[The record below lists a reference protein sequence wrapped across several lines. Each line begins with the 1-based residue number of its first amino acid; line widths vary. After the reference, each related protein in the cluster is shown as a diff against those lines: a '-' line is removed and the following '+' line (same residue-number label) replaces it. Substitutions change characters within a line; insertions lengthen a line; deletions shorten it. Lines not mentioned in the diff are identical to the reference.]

1 MNNPI
6 KSPES
11 PKLGKTN
18 LGDLRRFEPLSRV
31 FGQDRGTTI
40 RRYYID
46 QFLAANTK
54 FISGKVLEVGE
65 DTYTRKFGQTGTIAD
80 VLSLT
85 NEGQSETIV
94 GDLVTGEG
102 VPENYYDAIILT
114 QVLHVL
120 PDMGAALENVF
131 AALVTGGVILATL
144 PTITQV
150 SRYDM
155 DRWGD
160 YWRVT
165 DKAAKLLAN
174 KYIPGCRTKITAY
187 GNHLTA
193 IAALTG
199 LAAEELTRYELEYF
213 DPDYQILIG
222 ILAKK
227 QNSSN
232 KT

>member
-1 MNNPI
+1 MNNRSNPHET
-6 KSPES
+6 PR
-11 PKLGKTN
+11 LGEVN
-18 LGDLRRFEPLSRV
+18 LGDLHRLEPLSRV

-46 QFLAANTK
+46 QFLTANNTY
-54 FISGKVLEVGE
+54 ITGKVLEIG
-65 DTYTRKFGQTGTIAD
+65 DNHYTRKFGQAGVKGD

-85 NEGQSETIV
+85 KDGREDIMIGNLI
-94 GDLVTGEG
+94 TGEG
-102 VPENYYDAIILT
+102 MPENHYNAIILT
-114 QVLHVL
+114 QVLNVL
-120 PDMGAALENVF
+120 PDMEAALTNVC

-144 PTITQV
+144 PAITQV

-165 DKAAKLLAN
+165 DKAAQLLAD
-174 KYIPGCRTKITAY
+174 KYIPDCNTKISAY

-199 LAAEELTRYELEYF
+199 LAAEELTKTELDYF

-222 ILAKK
+222 MRAKK
-227 QNSSN
+227 
-232 KT
+232 